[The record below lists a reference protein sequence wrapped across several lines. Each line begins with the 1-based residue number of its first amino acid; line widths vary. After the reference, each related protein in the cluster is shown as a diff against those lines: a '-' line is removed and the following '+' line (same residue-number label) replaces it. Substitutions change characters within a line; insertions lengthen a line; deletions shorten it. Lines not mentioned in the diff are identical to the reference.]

1 MSLVVPV
8 LGLYDP
14 SLVIVTIGGL
24 PVRGLADQE
33 GAVKLTTQRQ
43 WITTEGCDGEVIRR
57 RVRAKRGQLQ
67 LIVMQSSTALDGFT
81 AQSFVDM
88 INASAVLPMA
98 ILDVNGNGNR
108 AAWAERAWIDGPPSE
123 VVFYPRPAPVVYT
136 LELAELEV
144 VLGALR
150 RDLGGALRFS

>member
-1 MSLVVPV
+1 
-8 LGLYDP
+8 
-14 SLVIVTIGGL
+14 
-24 PVRGLADQE
+24 
-33 GAVKLTTQRQ
+33 
-43 WITTEGCDGEVIRR
+43 
-57 RVRAKRGQLQ
+57 KRGQLQ

-88 INASAVLPMA
+88 ANASAVLPMT
-98 ILDVNGNGNR
+98 IFDVNGNGNR